1 MDSPNVPIA
10 STLGGGVIGSL
21 QSLLGTVVIAVF
33 VVYVGIAMMVV
44 LRTDDVRKA
53 EIRYRVFR
61 DLLGL
66 FRRRGRR

>member
-1 MDSPNVPIA
+1 MEGLFFYLVA
-10 STLGGGVIGSL
+10 SAGPAAAWAAGFSA
-21 QSLLGTVVIAVF
+21 VVIAAF
-33 VVYVGIAMMVV
+33 VVYVGIAMVVV

-66 FRRRGRR
+66 FRRGGRR

>member
-1 MDSPNVPIA
+1 MEDLLFYLVA
-10 STLGGGVIGSL
+10 SAGPAAALAAGFSA
-21 QSLLGTVVIAVF
+21 VVIAAF
-33 VVYVGIAMMVV
+33 AAYVGIAMAVV

-66 FRRRGRR
+66 FRRQGRQ